1 VHATNAYAFGVEM
14 QLHPFLAKKLDDVI
28 GQLHTSV
35 ALFQEGDPSVPLN
48 KRLDGHQKQSG
59 FFEVEIQSFTT
70 SCIDIR
76 FR

>member
-1 VHATNAYAFGVEM
+1 VHATNVYAFGVEM
-14 QLHPFLAKKLDDVI
+14 QLHPFLAKKLDEVI

-35 ALFQEGDPSVPLN
+35 ALFQKGDFSVPLN

-59 FFEVEIQSFTT
+59 FFGAEIQNLTT
-70 SCIDIR
+70 SGIDIR